1 MKAGFLPYQC
11 LRYLV
16 VPIALV
22 DNMTFMPGVESY
34 VLQMPGLSASCLAA
48 KGRGQFTTLK
58 AEGEARKAT
67 TSADKEDIQATSE
80 S

>member
-22 DNMTFMPGVESY
+22 DNMTFMPGVGSY
-34 VLQMPGLSASCLAA
+34 VLQMLGLSASCLAA
-48 KGRGQFTTLK
+48 KGRG
-58 AEGEARKAT
+58 
-67 TSADKEDIQATSE
+67 
-80 S
+80 